1 MVTAAEARSLTE
13 AATKQKE
20 EQARPEA
27 MRILEVLM
35 GKIANSAN
43 NGDYSII
50 YDNGD
55 YNIIYDRVQYYVDS
69 LVVAN
74 LRGLGYKVES
84 IQGVYLIS
92 W

>member
-1 MVTAAEARSLTE
+1 
-13 AATKQKE
+13 
-20 EQARPEA
+20 
-27 MRILEVLM
+27 M

-50 YDNGD
+50 YD
-55 YNIIYDRVQYYVDS
+55 RVSHYVDF

-84 IQGVYLIS
+84 IQGEYLIS

>member
-1 MVTAAEARSLTE
+1 MLTAKEAFTLTNE
-13 AATKQKE
+13 VNNLKV

-27 MRILEVLM
+27 MRTLETLM
-35 GKIANSAN
+35 GKIAKSAN

-50 YDNGD
+50 YDK
-55 YNIIYDRVQYYVDS
+55 VSHYVDS

-74 LRGLGYKVES
+74 LRGLGYNVEL
-84 IQGVYLIS
+84 IKNTYLIH